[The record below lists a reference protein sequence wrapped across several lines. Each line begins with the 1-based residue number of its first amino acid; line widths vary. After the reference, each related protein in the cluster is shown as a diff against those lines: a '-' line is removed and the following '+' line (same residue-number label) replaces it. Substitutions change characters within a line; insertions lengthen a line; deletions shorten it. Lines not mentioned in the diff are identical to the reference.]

1 MMNTYHFQVQGQID
15 VADLNPL
22 SPHQMTNLS
31 AAPHDTRFM
40 IYTDQSG
47 MIGMLQHL
55 HNLGLTIQSIVCQP
69 AADDQPAV
77 DSLSPSLQHKE
88 N

>member
-1 MMNTYHFQVQGQID
+1 MNTYHFQVQGQID
-15 VADLNPL
+15 VAELSPM
-22 SPHQMTNLS
+22 SPHQMTDLS
-31 AAPHDTRFM
+31 AAPPDTRFL

-55 HNLGLTIQSIVCQP
+55 HNLGLTIRSIVCQT
-69 AADDQPAV
+69 ANELPAV
-77 DSLSPSLQHKE
+77 DTLSESLQHKE

>member
-69 AADDQPAV
+69 AAD
-77 DSLSPSLQHKE
+77 SLSPSLQHKE